1 MIFKKLMLKGDFMET
16 YNQQCTSITVV
27 GSSSNPL
34 AKKFPKDLTYTP
46 GVLYSGIFQVCVI
59 TTMLVLYQI
68 IKQLSKFHV
77 IVLGIPRNGLPSG
90 NIVSSKNST
99 ISNAIRR
106 LKEDIGWNPSGW
118 SLILIDI
125 DFGDI
130 PNFILNTAKEVL
142 DFLIS
147 LDPELIY
154 CGILILPSS
163 SQKFN
168 PEKKGWHV
176 YIKCFNVNDA
186 TVKLYAETLQS
197 ICWIKGLGN
206 IKFSKSGSML
216 VRQVF
221 DMAVFS
227 PERIIVE
234 SCFSDDETVIFH
246 EIEPLIQEGIA
257 RELYE

>member
-1 MIFKKLMLKGDFMET
+1 MET
-16 YNQQCTSITVV
+16 YNPNLHPLVTIVTSD
-27 GSSSNPL
+27 SNSL
-34 AKKFPKDLTYTP
+34 GKKFPKVIDYQP
-46 GVLYSGIFQVCVI
+46 GVLQTGTFNVIFVYSMQNLYFQ
-59 TTMLVLYQI
+59 
-68 IKQLSKFHV
+68 IKQLTKYQ
-77 IVLGIPRNGLPSG
+77 VLLLGVPKQQNLYQGRI
-90 NIVSSKNST
+90 SSKKMNQL
-99 ISNAIRR
+99 IENAITRT
-106 LKEDIGWNPSGW
+106 KEDIDWNPSGL
-118 SLILIDI
+118 SFLLIDI

-130 PNFILNTAKEVL
+130 PNFVLNTAKEVL

-147 LDPELIY
+147 LDPELAK

-168 PEKKGWHV
+168 PEKKGWHC
-176 YIKCFNVNDA
+176 YIFVTNANDII
-186 TVKLYAETLQS
+186 VKQYAETLQS

-206 IKFSKSGSML
+206 IKFSKSGSIL

-227 PERIIVE
+227 PERIVVE

>member
-1 MIFKKLMLKGDFMET
+1 MET
-16 YNQQCTSITVV
+16 YNQNEHPLITVV
-27 GSSSNPL
+27 MSSSNPL
-34 AKKFPKDLTYTP
+34 GKKYPKDEKYSP
-46 GVLYSGIFQVCVI
+46 GVLYSGVFQVYTI
-59 TTMLVLYQI
+59 PTMIGLYQL
-68 IKQLSKFHV
+68 IKQLTKYQV
-77 IVLGIPRNGLPSG
+77 LILGIPKNGLIYG
-90 NIVSSKNST
+90 NIVSSKNN
-99 ISNAIRR
+99 IIANAITRT
-106 LKEDIGWNPSGW
+106 KEHIGWDPLG
-118 SLILIDI
+118 LFFLLVDI

-147 LDPELIY
+147 LDPALAR

-168 PEKKGWHV
+168 TQKKSWHV
-176 YIKCFNVNDA
+176 YIKCSNVNDM
-186 TVKLYAETLQS
+186 TVKVYSETLQS
-197 ICWIKGLGN
+197 ICWNKGLGT
-206 IKFSKSGSML
+206 IKFSKVGSML

-227 PERIIVE
+227 PERIVVE
-234 SCFSDDETVIFH
+234 SCFSDDENVVFH

>member
-1 MIFKKLMLKGDFMET
+1 MET
-16 YNQQCTSITVV
+16 YNQQYPSIMVV

-34 AKKFPKDLTYTP
+34 AKKFPKDFSYTP
-46 GVLYSGIFQVCVI
+46 GVLYSGVFRVYVI
-59 TTMLVLYQI
+59 ATMLDLYQL

-77 IVLGIPRNGLPSG
+77 IVLGIPRNGLLSG

-106 LKEDIGWNPSGW
+106 LKEAIGWNPSGL
-118 SLILIDI
+118 SFLLIDI

-130 PNFILNTAKEVL
+130 PWFVLNTAKEVL

-147 LDPELIY
+147 LDPELAK

-168 PEKKGWHV
+168 HEKKGWHV
-176 YIKCFNVNDA
+176 YIKCSNVNDM
-186 TVKLYAETLQS
+186 TVKVYSETLQS
-197 ICWIKGLGN
+197 ICWNKGLGT
-206 IKFSKSGSML
+206 IKFSKVGSML

-227 PERIIVE
+227 PERIVVE
-234 SCFSDDETVIFH
+234 SCFSDDENVVFH

>member
-1 MIFKKLMLKGDFMET
+1 MEIN
-16 YNQQCTSITVV
+16 NQQNPSITVV

-34 AKKFPKDLTYTP
+34 GKKFPKDFTYTP
-46 GVLYSGIFQVCVI
+46 GVLYSGIFQVYVI
-59 TTMLVLYQI
+59 ATMLALYQL
-68 IKQLSKFHV
+68 IKELSRFHV
-77 IVLGIPRNGLPSG
+77 LVLGIPKNGLLYG
-90 NIVSSKNST
+90 NIVSSKNSNQVNT
-99 ISNAIRR
+99 ITRT
-106 LKEDIGWNPSGW
+106 KYDFWWNPSGW

-147 LDPELIY
+147 LDPELVH
-154 CGILILPSS
+154 CAILILPSN
-163 SQKFN
+163 SQRYDIS
-168 PEKKGWHV
+168 KKSWHAYLKV
-176 YIKCFNVNDA
+176 SNANDK

-197 ICWIKGLGN
+197 ICWINGLGT

-257 RELYE
+257 RKLYE

>member
-1 MIFKKLMLKGDFMET
+1 MET
-16 YNQQCTSITVV
+16 YNQQCPSITVV
-27 GSSSNPL
+27 GSLSNPL
-34 AKKFPKDLTYTP
+34 GKKFPKDLVYTP

-59 TTMLVLYQI
+59 ATMLALYQL
-68 IKQLSKFHV
+68 IKQLSRFHV
-77 IVLGIPRNGLPSG
+77 LVLGIPRNGLLSG
-90 NIVSSKNST
+90 NIVSSKNNT
-99 ISNAIRR
+99 LINAIRR
-106 LKEDIGWNPSGW
+106 LKEDIGWNPSGL
-118 SLILIDI
+118 SFILIDI

-130 PNFILNTAKEVL
+130 PNFVLNTAKEVL

-147 LDPELIY
+147 LDSELIK
-154 CGILILPSS
+154 CGILILASS

-168 PEKKGWHV
+168 PEKKGWHC
-176 YIKCFNVNDA
+176 YIKVSNAND
-186 TVKLYAETLQS
+186 TSVKLYAETLQS

-221 DMAVFS
+221 DMAIFS
-227 PERIIVE
+227 AERIVVE
-234 SCFSDDETVIFH
+234 SCFSDDPSVIFH

>member
-1 MIFKKLMLKGDFMET
+1 MGT
-16 YNQQCTSITVV
+16 YNPNEHPLITVV
-27 GSSSNPL
+27 TSSSPL
-34 AKKFPKDLTYTP
+34 GKKYPKNNSYQP
-46 GVLYSGIFQVCVI
+46 GVLYNGTFIVYLISSMQVLFNLIRQLTKYQVVI
-59 TTMLVLYQI
+59 
-68 IKQLSKFHV
+68 
-77 IVLGIPRNGLPSG
+77 LGIPKNGLISG
-90 NIVSSKNST
+90 NIVSSKNNM
-99 ISNAIRR
+99 IANAIART
-106 LKEDIGWNPSGW
+106 KEHIGWDPLGFFF
-118 SLILIDI
+118 LLVDI

-147 LDPELIY
+147 LDPELAR

-168 PEKKGWHV
+168 PQKKSWHV
-176 YIKCFNVNDA
+176 YIKCSNVNDM
-186 TVKLYAETLQS
+186 TVKVYSETLQS
-197 ICWIKGLGN
+197 ICWNKGLGT
-206 IKFSKSGSML
+206 IKFSKVGSML

-227 PERIIVE
+227 PERVVVE
-234 SCFSDDETVIFH
+234 SCFSDDENVVFH